1 MENRPI
7 IEQFLATRTEEAFC
21 ALFELV
27 CVRVRRYFLLR
38 GLDAATADELTQNV
52 MLKVYRQAGEL
63 RNPDQ
68 FYAWLFTITRN
79 ELVSFWRG
87 QQSRIET
94 VGLETLPNE
103 HAARLTV
110 ESTALPALR
119 LMEWL
124 KAIDPADRDLVVLRF
139 VEGLSYEE
147 LAAVFSLPLGTIKW
161 RIFNARKKL
170 AMVINPSSDK
180 NLRNQISGTFQSRE
194 NRQDSQ
200 D

>member
-94 VGLETLPNE
+94 VGLETLPDE
-103 HAARLTV
+103 QAARLTV

-180 NLRNQISGTFQSRE
+180 NLRHQITGTYQSRE